1 MMRMVTPHTIPVLR
15 FEGSYRDV
23 GRQIGDTCA
32 DVLQR
37 SVAFDDELPAGRTRT
52 DQLALASRYRELT
65 ADAMPWLIEELDG
78 AAEGADVDPLAL
90 FACTVEE
97 IWYEPRTPA
106 GGASNEGRCSDLVAA
121 PPATAD
127 GHVLVAHNNDLSPR
141 YRDELVA
148 IERRI
153 PGDPAVF
160 TIGNGVWIS
169 VGWNSAGLSLTGNE
183 LSPNDERVGI
193 PLELQVRAM
202 LRDTSLDAMVGTAL
216 RHDRA
221 SSYNNVL
228 ASSDGGVVNV
238 EGSATSVEM
247 TEPDGHGHLVHTNHY
262 VCDAMLPYEGD
273 PAYARRS
280 AIRYARAEELLASQ
294 ADGTVTVEG
303 LREILSDHEHA
314 PDSLCRHVD
323 GGDEGSATCFW
334 CIADVTDMRITFGRG
349 NPCDSVAQEF
359 AFAG

>member
-1 MMRMVTPHTIPVLR
+1 MTTPHTIPLLR

-23 GRQIGDTCA
+23 GEQIGDSCA

-37 SVAFDDELPAGRTRT
+37 SVAFDAELPGGRTRAE
-52 DQLALASRYRELT
+52 QLALADRYRSLT
-65 ADAMPWLIEELDG
+65 AEAMPWILEELDG
-78 AAEGADVDPLAL
+78 AAEAAEVDPLAL
-90 FACTVEE
+90 FACAVEE
-97 IWYEPRTPA
+97 IWYKPRTPGNGPA
-106 GGASNEGRCSDLVAA
+106 IDGRCSDLVAA

-127 GHVLVAHNNDLSPR
+127 SHILVAHNNDLSPR

-148 IERRI
+148 IERRV

-160 TIGNGVWIS
+160 TIGNGIWIS
-169 VGWNSAGLSLTGNE
+169 VGWNDAGLSLTGNE

-193 PLELQVRAM
+193 PRELQVRAM
-202 LRDTSLDAMVGTAL
+202 LRETTMDAMVGTAL

-228 ASSDGGVVNV
+228 ASRDGTVVNV

-247 TEPDGHGHLVHTNHY
+247 TEPDERGHLVHTNHY
-262 VCDAMLPYEGD
+262 VCDSMLPFEGD
-273 PAYARRS
+273 PAYAGRS
-280 AIRYARAEELLASQ
+280 AVRYGRAAELLAAQ
-294 ADGTVTVEG
+294 PDGTVTEDV
-303 LREILSDHEHA
+303 LRELLSDHEHA
-314 PDSLCRHVD
+314 PDSLCRHA
-323 GGDEGSATCFW
+323 DEGVAGSVTCFW
-334 CIADVTDMRITFGRG
+334 CIADVTDMRIVFGRG